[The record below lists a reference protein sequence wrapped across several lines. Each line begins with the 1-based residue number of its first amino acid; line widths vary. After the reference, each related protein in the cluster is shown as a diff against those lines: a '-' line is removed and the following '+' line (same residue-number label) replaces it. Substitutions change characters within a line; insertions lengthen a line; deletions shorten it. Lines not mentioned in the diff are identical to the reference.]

1 MRSKSCISPNADIH
15 GIAALKKYYCQ
26 LHFIQKRF
34 KIRGDS
40 EDGPFAFP
48 WKEVYSGV
56 MFTYCYL
63 DYEMAS
69 VLYNIG
75 ALHTSLGKSQDRT
88 DSEGIKVACTHF
100 QSAAWAFSTIVERY
114 RTEAATDL
122 APELLNFLAGI
133 CLAQAQE
140 CILEKSI
147 LDHRKPQIIAKVG
160 AQVGEFYT
168 QARHKIVSSNAKTDL
183 SEDTICEIVG
193 KEFSR
198 AWTAYVT
205 FKSIYYK
212 AVSYFYMG
220 AYSQE
225 SSKMGEAIAYY
236 EHASKCL
243 VEAGNAAKNLSDKYQ
258 ESSDV
263 SSCLIFT
270 SDIIDGVFENIKKE
284 NEYIYHEKPVDFES
298 LPDLKGAVLVKGI
311 GFEVSDPDISGPDI
325 FARLVP
331 LEAHAASSLYS
342 EEKAR
347 LLREVGDVIEEK
359 GVELAV
365 FLSSMKLEEVPHPG
379 DHISLPQEVI
389 ECAASLS
396 AKENA
401 VDKLVMFNFDLLHDS
416 FVH

>member
-1 MRSKSCISPNADIH
+1 MADI
-15 GIAALKKYYCQ
+15 KRYYAQ
-26 LHFIQKRF
+26 LHLLQNRF
-34 KIRGDS
+34 KIESGDK
-40 EDGPFAFP
+40 GPFNFSWSDPYAGTIYTLPDF
-48 WKEVYSGV
+48 
-56 MFTYCYL
+56 
-63 DYEMAS
+63 DYELAS
-69 VLYNIG
+69 VLYNLG
-75 ALHTSLGKSQDRT
+75 SLHTSLGAAEKRDT
-88 DSEGIKVACTHF
+88 SESMKVACTHF
-100 QSAAWAFSTIVERY
+100 QCAAWAFHTLPDKYPKVYTPDISP
-114 RTEAATDL
+114 DL
-122 APELLNFLAGI
+122 MAVLSQI

-147 LDHRKPQIIAKVG
+147 LDHRKPQICAKVG
-160 AQVGEFYT
+160 AQVADFYR
-168 QARHKIVSSNAKTDL
+168 QAHHKIVSSNAKTDL

-193 KEFSR
+193 KEFSKG
-198 AWTAYVT
+198 WTAYVH
-205 FKSIYYK
+205 FKSVYYK

-220 AYSQE
+220 SCAQD

-243 VEAGNAAKNLSDKYQ
+243 VECGTAAKNLSDKYQ

-270 SDIIDGVFENIKKE
+270 SDIIDGVYENIKKE
-284 NEYIYHEKPVDFES
+284 NEYIYHESPVEFES
-298 LPDLKGAVLVKGI
+298 LPELKGAVLVKGI
-311 GFEVSDPDISGPDI
+311 GFEVSDSEISGQDI
-325 FARLVP
+325 FYRLVP

-365 FLSSMKLEEVPHPG
+365 FLSSMKLEDVPNPG

-396 AKENA
+396 AKDNA
-401 VDKLVMFNFDLLHDS
+401 LGKLTDAMDRIGNVQL
-416 FVH
+416 